1 MTEQDNNEA
10 VQESAPTSGKAVGK
24 RTESELAK
32 KPLPWYVEIPVVVI
46 LTMLFMVLL
55 QTFVGRIYMI
65 PSQSMEPTLHG
76 CAGCVGDRIF
86 VQKITYN
93 FSDPKPGDVVVF
105 EGTESWNAGF
115 VTQRSSNPV
124 IRGLQNVGSIVGI
137 VPPDENNLV
146 KRVIATGG
154 QTVQCH
160 KDDPGIMVDGQ
171 KIDDSFTL
179 QPTQYPINPETG
191 SEACGGEFFGP
202 VTVPENH
209 LFMMGDNRTNSAD
222 SRYHIGDESQ
232 GTIPIENVKGKV
244 EAIIFP
250 FSRIG
255 TIDDPEL

>member
-1 MTEQDNNEA
+1 MQD
-10 VQESAPTSGKAVGK
+10 SRSSKPTRASKTGGAG
-24 RTESELAK
+24 REK
-32 KPLPWYVEIPVVVI
+32 KQMPWYVEIPVVVI
-46 LTMLFMVLL
+46 LTMFFMVLL

-105 EGTESWNAGF
+105 EGTESWNMGF
-115 VTQRSSNPV
+115 DTQRSSNPV
-124 IRGLQNVGSIVGI
+124 IRGIQNLGSVVGL

-154 QTVQCH
+154 QTVRCH
-160 KDDPGIMVDGQ
+160 KDDPGIMVDG
-171 KIDDSFTL
+171 KKVDDSFTL

-191 SEACGGEFFGP
+191 SQACGGEYFGP
-202 VTVPENH
+202 ITVPDGN

-222 SRYHIGDESQ
+222 SRYHIGDQYQ
-232 GTIPIENVKGKV
+232 GTIPVDHVKGKV
-244 EAIIFP
+244 AAILFP
-250 FSRIG
+250 FSRTS
-255 TIDDPEL
+255 TISDPDIQQ